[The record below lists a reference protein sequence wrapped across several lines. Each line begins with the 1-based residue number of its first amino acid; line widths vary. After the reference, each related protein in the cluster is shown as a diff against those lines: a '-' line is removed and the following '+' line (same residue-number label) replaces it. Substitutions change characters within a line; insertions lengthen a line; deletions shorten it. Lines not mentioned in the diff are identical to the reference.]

1 MPLILALLLLAV
13 IAGLAAWVAA
23 TGWIARSGLEDLS
36 RRRRLR
42 RGSDPV
48 QLTAERAV
56 DSARRSYFL
65 ALEALT
71 ETLDR
76 WYALRPT
83 LGIGTPLEDTYP
95 DVRDRTDA
103 DPEFAALLE
112 RANTACLDNRSGHPD
127 AVPDLLEETARMD
140 SLMLA
145 LRERVHRAGR
155 PK

>member
-1 MPLILALLLLAV
+1 MPLILALLLLTA
-13 IAGLAAWVAA
+13 IAGLVAWVAA
-23 TGWIARSGLEDLS
+23 TGWLVRSGLEDLS

-56 DSARRSYFL
+56 DSARRSYLL
-65 ALEALT
+65 ALEALS

-76 WYALRPT
+76 WYDLRPT
-83 LGIGTPLEDTYP
+83 LGIGTPLEGTYP

-112 RANTACLDNRSGHPD
+112 RANAVCLDNRSGHPD
-127 AVPDLLEETARMD
+127 TVADILRETARMD
-140 SLMLA
+140 SLMLDI
-145 LRERVHRAGR
+145 RERIHRAVR
-155 PK
+155 QK

>member
-1 MPLILALLLLAV
+1 MPLILALLLLTV
-13 IAGLAAWVAA
+13 VAGLAVWVAA
-23 TGWIARSGLEDLS
+23 TGWLVQSGLADLA

-56 DSARRSYFL
+56 HSARRSYFL

-83 LGIGTPLEDTYP
+83 LGIGTPLEGAYP
-95 DVRDRTDA
+95 DIRDRTDA
-103 DPEFAALLE
+103 DPAFTELLE
-112 RANTACLDNRSGHPD
+112 RANSTCLTNREDPPVTVAGLIGE
-127 AVPDLLEETARMD
+127 AARMD

-145 LRERVHRAGR
+145 VRGHVHRAGR

>member
-1 MPLILALLLLAV
+1 MPLILALLLLVV

-23 TGWIARSGLEDLS
+23 TGWLVQSGLEDLS

-83 LGIGTPLEDTYP
+83 LGIGTPLEGTYP
-95 DVRDRTDA
+95 EVRDRTDA
-103 DPEFAALLE
+103 DPGFTGLLE
-112 RANTACLDNRSGHPD
+112 RATSACLDNRSGHPD
-127 AVPDLLEETARMD
+127 TVAGLLDEAARLD

-145 LRERVHRAGR
+145 IRDQIHRAGR